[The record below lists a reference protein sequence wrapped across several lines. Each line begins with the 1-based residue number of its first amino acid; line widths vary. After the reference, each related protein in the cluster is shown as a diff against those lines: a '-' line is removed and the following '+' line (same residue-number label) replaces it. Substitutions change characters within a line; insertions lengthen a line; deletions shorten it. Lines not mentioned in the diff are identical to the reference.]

1 MKERRDLVFGWLR
14 KAQSD
19 LVALDAS
26 AAAGAYDAASFHA
39 QQAAE
44 KTLKAYLAN
53 AGTNFPFTH
62 NLSRLVDLCTALDS
76 SFVSLL
82 PVVEPLTPFAVE
94 LRYDADFWP
103 SEQDTQDAR
112 SLALD
117 VWHFV
122 LRRLPQEVVE
132 GLNSTSGN

>member
-1 MKERRDLVFGWLR
+1 MKERRDLVVGWLK
-14 KAQSD
+14 KAKSD
-19 LVALDAS
+19 LVALDAT

-44 KTLKAYLAN
+44 KTLKAYLVN
-53 AGTNFPFTH
+53 ASADFPFTR

-76 SFVSLL
+76 SFASLL

-94 LRYDADFWP
+94 PRYDADFWP
-103 SEQDTQDAR
+103 SEQDTHDAR
-112 SLALD
+112 ALALD

-122 LRRLPQEVVE
+122 LRRLPEEVVE
-132 GLNSTSGN
+132 DLNSASGN

>member
-1 MKERRDLVFGWLR
+1 MKERRDLVVGWLR

-53 AGTNFPFTH
+53 AGVNFPFTH
-62 NLSRLVDLCTALDS
+62 NLSRLVGLCTALDS

-82 PVVEPLTPFAVE
+82 PVVEPFTPLAVG

-117 VWHFV
+117 VC
-122 LRRLPQEVVE
+122 
-132 GLNSTSGN
+132 TSFCGGSRKRSWRV